1 MPADPDNDVRLAV
14 YRHFVD
20 HGEPPSAADVGDTL
34 GIGAEEAAA
43 AFRRLADARVLVL
56 SPGSLDIWMANPLC
70 SVPTGF
76 WVTTARGSWWGT
88 CIWDALGIPAMLGTD
103 GTVETACPDCF
114 EPMELVVEDGA
125 LRPVEGV
132 AHFAVP
138 AARWWANI
146 GFT

>member
-1 MPADPDNDVRLAV
+1 MSVGFDNDVRLQV

-20 HGEPPSAADVGDTL
+20 HGEPPTAVQVGQAL
-34 GIGAEEAAA
+34 GVGVEEAGA
-43 AFRRLADARVLVL
+43 AFRRLEQDHVLVL
-56 SPGSLDIWMANPLC
+56 SPGTLDIWMAHPLC
-70 SVPTGF
+70 AVPTAF

-88 CIWDALGIPAMLGTD
+88 CIWDALGIPAMLDVD
-103 GTVETACPDCF
+103 GTVETACPDCS
-114 EPMELVVEDGA
+114 EAIELVVEDGA
-125 LRPVEGV
+125 LRPAEGV